1 MHFKYQRRFM
11 EKLAS
16 DTWLQQAVIG
26 RNASRGN
33 DMSNDIGG
41 AKVKPCQENEEV
53 LKRSK

>member
-1 MHFKYQRRFM
+1 MK
-11 EKLAS
+11 KLAS

-33 DMSNDIGG
+33 DTSNDIGD